1 MTRLTIITAV
11 RFLACKNQIQL
22 VILEFGDLGHQ
33 TGSFVYANIG
43 QLKVN
48 NNRVMCQMSVK
59 LPAMFDQTP
68 PHTFGK
74 IVNKPITSKKRYQ
87 SLTLT
92 PNVKVIAEIKS

>member
-1 MTRLTIITAV
+1 
-11 RFLACKNQIQL
+11 
-22 VILEFGDLGHQ
+22 
-33 TGSFVYANIG
+33 
-43 QLKVN
+43 
-48 NNRVMCQMSVK
+48 MCQMSVK